1 MKVRDIMDCYF
12 CVCAEDD
19 TVVSV
24 AQQLTCKDQS
34 YVIVLDRSH
43 RYRGVVTSNVLLK
56 QISLQNGKKIIS
68 DLVQDAEP
76 VLESTPVSELRKADL
91 EIIPVIDPKS
101 NVLGVVS
108 LRSLLEYL
116 PALEDKSAR
125 SGGKDRKNTAKYS
138 INDIIG
144 HSETTVRLKEQIIL
158 AAKTKST
165 VLISGETGT
174 GKELAAH
181 SIHKLSNRRHQPFV
195 RINCAAIPENLL
207 ESELFGYEAGA
218 FTGAVKSGHPGKFE
232 MANGGTLFLD
242 EVGDMPLSLQPKILR
257 FLQEKEIEK
266 IGGRSPVQLDVRVI
280 AATHCNLR
288 EFVRAGKF
296 REDLFYRLFVIPIN
310 MAPLREH
317 REDIPLLIEHFL
329 KRITED
335 LERSKPRITDEF
347 LDHLM
352 QYDWPGN
359 VRELGNVL
367 EVAVGLSDAVI
378 DAGHVKDCIHLSMSL
393 PSCDEEDK
401 GSLKFLAEEAQRD
414 AIVKAIEMFRGN
426 IQKAAEHLGISK
438 SSIYSKIK
446 KYGIDFFSVSSVR

>member
-12 CVCAEDD
+12 CVCSEDD
-19 TVVSV
+19 TVASV
-24 AQQLTCKDQS
+24 AEQLTCKEQPCM
-34 YVIVLDRSH
+34 IVLDRNQ
-43 RYRGVVTSNVLLK
+43 RYKGLVTTNALLK
-56 QISLQNGKKIIS
+56 EIGRQNLRKSISR
-68 DLVQDAEP
+68 LVQDAEP
-76 VLESTPVSELRKADL
+76 AIESAPVSSLRKAET
-91 EIIPVIDPKS
+91 EIIPVIDADS
-101 NVLGVVS
+101 NVLGVIN

-116 PALEDKSAR
+116 PSLDEKPAR
-125 SGGKDRKNTAKYS
+125 TGSRENKNTAKYS
-138 INDIIG
+138 IDDIVG

-181 SIHKLSNRRHQPFV
+181 AIHKLSNRRHQPFV
-195 RINCAAIPENLL
+195 RINCAAIPDNLL

-218 FTGAVKSGHPGKFE
+218 FTGAVKSGHPGKFQ

-266 IGGRSPVQLDVRVI
+266 IGGRSPIQLDVRVI

-317 REDIPLLIEHFL
+317 REDIPPLIDHFL
-329 KRITED
+329 SRITED
-335 LERSKPRITDEF
+335 MERTKPRMTDEF
-347 LDHLM
+347 LGYCM
-352 QYDWPGN
+352 QYEWPGN
-359 VRELGNVL
+359 VRELVNAL
-367 EVAVGLSDAVI
+367 EVAVGLSDTVLNTEYI
-378 DAGHVKDCIHLSMSL
+378 KNCTHPSSPL
-393 PSCDEEDK
+393 PACEDEER
-401 GSLKFLAEEAQRD
+401 GSLKYLAEEAERD

-426 IQKAAEHLGISK
+426 IPRVAEHLGISK

-446 KYGIDFFSVSSVR
+446 KYGIDFFNISSLK